1 MSDILAGKVVVVTSA
16 SSGLGRAASLS
27 AARHGAKAV
36 LVADITETPRE
47 GGRPTVAAATALGV
61 AAQFVRTDV
70 TKRGDLDARV
80 AASVEL
86 AGSTSWWQ
94 TPESPH
100 TRTVPMSPRPTS
112 TDWSR

>member
-36 LVADITETPRE
+36 VVADVTETPRE
-47 GGRPTVAAATALGV
+47 GGCPTVAAVAALGV

-70 TKRGDLDARV
+70 TKRGDVDALVARLDGVRRNRRHGCWWT
-80 AASVEL
+80 AACF
-86 AGSTSWWQ
+86 
-94 TPESPH
+94 P
-100 TRTVPMSPRPTS
+100 
-112 TDWSR
+112 

>member
-27 AARHGAKAV
+27 ATRHRAKAV

-70 TKRGDLDARV
+70 IKRGDLDARV
-80 AASVEL
+80 AASVEFGGIDVMVAN
-86 AGSTSWWQ
+86 AGITAHQ
-94 TPESPH
+94 D
-100 TRTVPMSPRPTS
+100 VPMSPRPTS